1 MGGVYFLLI
10 ASVISAKGNSVGSLR
25 REEYIESKRKHEKA
39 WIRKHSGIV
48 QQYESQR

>member
-1 MGGVYFLLI
+1 MGGEYFLLI